1 MVASR
6 PTLVL
11 ISGAAGAGKT
21 FLAQRLADEL
31 PVVVIEKDAIKESL
45 FDTLGQGDREW
56 SMKLG
61 AAAFA
66 LVRVLIQ
73 SHLEANQS
81 IVVEAAFQPE
91 FDTEWLGRFK
101 QQFAF
106 DILELHCHTDKNTA
120 LRRYKRRQASQ
131 ERHSGHISGMSMEDH
146 MGALR
151 DRFHTYGPLTSG
163 SGLVSIDTTDFAAV
177 NYAAIVRRVR
187 DSIGHRPLA

>member
-1 MVASR
+1 MASR

-11 ISGAAGAGKT
+11 ISGAPGAGKT

-45 FDTLGQGDREW
+45 FDTLGEGDREW

-73 SHLEANQS
+73 SHLRTNQS

-91 FDTEWLGRFK
+91 FDSKWLDRFK
-101 QQFAF
+101 QQFDF
-106 DILELHCHTDKNTA
+106 EILELHATRTWT
-120 LRRYKRRQASQ
+120 L
-131 ERHSGHISGMSMEDH
+131 HSAD
-146 MGALR
+146 
-151 DRFHTYGPLTSG
+151 TG
-163 SGLVSIDTTDFAAV
+163 SGTPPRKDTADT
-177 NYAAIVRRVR
+177 YRV
-187 DSIGHRPLA
+187 

>member
-11 ISGAAGAGKT
+11 ISGAPGAGKT

-31 PVVVIEKDAIKESL
+31 PVVVVEKDAIKESL
-45 FDTLGQGDREW
+45 FDTLGEADREW
-56 SMKLG
+56 SMRLG

-73 SHLEANQS
+73 SHLRANQS

-91 FDTEWLGRFK
+91 FDSRWLARFK
-101 QQFAF
+101 QQFDF
-106 DILELHCHTDKNTA
+106 KVLELHCYTDMDTA
-120 LRRYKRRQASQ
+120 LRRYRRRQASQ

-146 MGALR
+146 MSALR

-163 SGLVSIDTTDFAAV
+163 SGLVRIDTTDFAAV
-177 NYAAIVRRVR
+177 DYAAIVGRVR
-187 DSIGHRPLA
+187 ASIGHRPLA

>member
-1 MVASR
+1 MASR

-11 ISGAAGAGKT
+11 ISGAPGAGKT
-21 FLAQRLADEL
+21 VLVQRLADEL

-45 FDTLGQGDREW
+45 FDTLGEGDREW

-73 SHLEANQS
+73 SHFRANQS
-81 IVVEAAFQPE
+81 MIVEGAFQPE
-91 FDTEWLGRFK
+91 FDTEWLDRFK
-101 QQFAF
+101 QQFDF
-106 DILELHCHTDKNTA
+106 DILELHCYTDMDTA
-120 LRRYKRRQASQ
+120 LRRYRRRQASQ
-131 ERHSGHISGMSMEDH
+131 ERHSGHISGMNMEDH
-146 MGALR
+146 MSALR

-177 NYAAIVRRVR
+177 DYAAIVGRVR
-187 DSIGHRPLA
+187 ASIGHRPLI